1 MPHLIFVSYTESDKA
16 FVDDIFIEI
25 LNKSLRRLSDKI
37 EFQFYREAEP
47 RDTAQ
52 LADAEIERLE
62 TAAFFIAVTSPQYVS
77 SKRCKLQWEY
87 FIEHRI
93 AGKIEPLVQMVEVEI
108 DLTNPQDK
116 TDIEKMF
123 EPLREQRGSFFFKL
137 WWMHNNKIHR
147 ADEICTYQIE
157 ICTRQIELRTHLIE
171 EIADRIMTRICEFI
185 QLKQAIKQVEQ
196 QVDNSERFVFI
207 DAAPQDKI
215 LAEQIK
221 DSLRQRK
228 INCVFPITL
237 TETGKLSAQKVSSDR
252 EQSIKRC
259 TAMLIVR
266 GAEIPLA
273 WVEQHYQDY
282 QKIKSG
288 RNQPL
293 KFLAICEE
301 KPDPLLDDIMEE
313 GISRLSCSPVELSK
327 FMESYNHD
335 I

>member
-1 MPHLIFVSYTESDKA
+1 MPHLIFVSYAESDKA

-52 LADAEIERLE
+52 LTAVEIERLE
-62 TAAFFIAVTSPQYVS
+62 TAAFFIALTSPQYVS

-116 TDIEKMF
+116 TDIEKIL

-137 WWMHNNKIHR
+137 WGMRNNEVKR
-147 ADEICTYQIE
+147 ADEMCTLQIGICTYQIE
-157 ICTRQIELRTHLIE
+157 
-171 EIADRIMTRICEFI
+171 EIAARIMERTDEFI
-185 QLKQAIKQVEQ
+185 LLEQAINRVEQ
-196 QVDNSERFVFI
+196 QANHSEQFVFI
-207 DAAPQDKI
+207 DAAPQDKF

-221 DSLRQRK
+221 NSLQQRK
-228 INCVFPITL
+228 INCVFPINL
-237 TETGKLSAQKVSSDR
+237 TKTGKLSAQEITSDR

-266 GAEIPLA
+266 SAKIPLA
-273 WVEQHYQDY
+273 WVEQHYRYY
-282 QKIKSG
+282 QKVKSG
-288 RNQPL
+288 RKQPL
-293 KFLAICEE
+293 KVIAICE
-301 KPDPLLDDIMEE
+301 KKTDPLLDDIVEE
-313 GISRLSCSPVELSK
+313 EILRLSCSPSELNK
-327 FMESYNHD
+327 FMEIYNRD
-335 I
+335 L

>member
-1 MPHLIFVSYTESDKA
+1 MPHLIFVSYAESDKA
-16 FVDDIFIEI
+16 FVDDIFIKI
-25 LNKSLRRLSDKI
+25 LNESLRRLSDEI
-37 EFQFYREAEP
+37 EFQFYREAGP

-52 LADAEIERLE
+52 LTAVEIERLE
-62 TAAFFIAVTSPQYVS
+62 TAAFFIALTSPQYVS

-116 TDIEKMF
+116 VDIEKIL

-137 WWMHNNKIHR
+137 WGMRNNEVKR
-147 ADEICTYQIE
+147 ADEMCALQIGICTYQIE
-157 ICTRQIELRTHLIE
+157 
-171 EIADRIMTRICEFI
+171 EIAAWIMERTDEFI
-185 QLKQAIKQVEQ
+185 QLEQAIRQVEQ
-196 QVDNSERFVFI
+196 QADHSEQFVFI

-221 DSLRQRK
+221 NSLQQRK
-228 INCVFPITL
+228 INCVFPINL
-237 TETGKLSAQKVSSDR
+237 TKSGKLSAQEITSDR
-252 EQSIKRC
+252 EQNIKRC

-266 GAEIPLA
+266 GAKVPRA
-273 WVEQHYQDY
+273 WVEQHYQYY